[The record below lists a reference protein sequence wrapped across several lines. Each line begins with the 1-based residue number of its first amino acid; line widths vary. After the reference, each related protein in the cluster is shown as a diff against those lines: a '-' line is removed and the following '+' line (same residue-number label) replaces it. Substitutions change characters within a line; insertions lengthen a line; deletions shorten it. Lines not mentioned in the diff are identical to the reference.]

1 MNGWTIT
8 RVWEIDEHL
17 VVAPTIEDA
26 ISLFKTYM
34 GKDYRDEPKNITA
47 IGNSACYFKNY
58 SAIIR
63 EYLNYFSV
71 LID

>member
-1 MNGWTIT
+1 MNKIMNGCAVI

-26 ISLFKTYM
+26 IALFKTYM

-47 IGNSACYFKNY
+47 IGNSSCCKNY
-58 SAIIR
+58 FAIIK
-63 EYLNYFSV
+63 E
-71 LID
+71 

>member
-8 RVWEIDEHL
+8 KVWEIDEHL

-34 GKDYRDEPKNITA
+34 GKDYRDEPSSITA
-47 IGNSACYFKNY
+47 VGNSAYCCRNY
-58 SAIIR
+58 SAIIK
-63 EYLNYFSV
+63 E
-71 LID
+71 